1 MPKVRTKRGF
11 EKLPPVEVSKLT
23 GKVIVGLD
31 DNEALPEPPV
41 TPTELTAQKKTVDDA
56 IIKADKGGSLAT
68 AQRNALIAGLVVSLN
83 KDASYVDIHC
93 NDDLAILLSSGY
105 EAVSTNRT
113 QRMLNPPQII
123 SVENGQSGELR
134 PRVKVD
140 PTTKSLVGRI
150 KPVGGEFGPT
160 VSFASTRKVIFDGLT
175 AGLTY
180 VFQLMAIGG
189 STGQSDWSDPSQGM
203 AQ

>member
-1 MPKVRTKRGF
+1 MPKIRTKRGF
-11 EKLPPVEVSKLT
+11 QKLPPVEVSKLT
-23 GKVIVGLD
+23 GKAIVGFT

-41 TPTELTAQKKTVDDA
+41 VPDALALQKKAVDDA
-56 IIKADKGGSLAT
+56 IIKADKGGTLAT
-68 AQRNALIAGLVVSLN
+68 ARRNAVVAELVVSLN

-93 NDDLAILLSSGY
+93 NDDLTILLSSGF
-105 EAVSTNRT
+105 EAVSTNRA
-113 QRMLNPPQII
+113 QRMLNAPQILA
-123 SVENGQSGELR
+123 VENGQSGELR

-150 KPVGGEFGPT
+150 KPIDGEFGPT

-189 STGQSDWSDPSQGM
+189 STGQSDWSDPGQGM
-203 AQ
+203 SQ